1 MSELILQLKVVD
13 ITRETA
19 DAITIHLEHPD
30 KIAVPYQA
38 GQFLTLIVPVN
49 GKKERRAYSLC
60 SSPVEQPRLSVTV
73 KRVKGG
79 LLSNYLINQ
88 LKVGDRLEVL
98 APMGN
103 FNIIPEPTNRRTVVL
118 IGAGSGITPLMAM
131 AKSVLH
137 HETASQVCLI
147 YANRN
152 EESVIFKNQLK
163 TLEQQYPER
172 FRVTHVYSQTTTL
185 ETTPKANSSFF
196 GRLFGKSK
204 ETAPGTS
211 PAEELNTIYSGRLN
225 QKMLLT
231 ILEKLKIRNTT
242 ATEFYL
248 CGPEG
253 LMEEAKAALQIL
265 QVPNHQVF
273 KESFVSSGH
282 NPVNTGAG
290 STAKEEN
297 TTTIQ
302 DQSVTILF
310 EGQQYVVAVTKDET
324 ILEAA
329 LSQDIDLPFS
339 CQAGLC
345 TACRGKCLA
354 GKVHLDEREGLSDA
368 EVAQGFVLTCV
379 GHPLT
384 NNVIIEIG

>member
-1 MSELILQLKVVD
+1 MSELNLQLKVVA

-19 DAITIHLEHPD
+19 DAITIHLEHPE
-30 KIAVPYQA
+30 KTVIPYQA
-38 GQFLTLIVPVN
+38 GQFLTLMVPVN

-79 LLSNYLINQ
+79 LLSNYLIDK
-88 LKVGDRLEVL
+88 LKVGDSLEVL

-103 FNIIPEPTNRRTVVL
+103 FNLIPAAVNRRTVVL

-137 HETASQVCLI
+137 HETASQVRLI

-163 TLEQQYPER
+163 TLEQQYPEQ
-172 FRVTHVYSQTTTL
+172 FRVTHIYSQPAAL
-185 ETTPKANSSFF
+185 EITAKSNASFF

-204 ETAPGTS
+204 ETTPVSS
-211 PAEELNTIYSGRLN
+211 PVEDLNVSYSGRLN
-225 QKMLLT
+225 RKMLLT
-231 ILEKLKIRNTT
+231 ILEKLEVPNAP

-253 LMEEAKAALQIL
+253 LMEEAKAALQTW
-265 QVPNHQVF
+265 QVPSNQIF

-282 NPVNTGAG
+282 NFVNTGVG
-290 STAKEEN
+290 TGLEEE
-297 TTTIQ
+297 TTIIQ
-302 DQSVTILF
+302 DQVVTILF
-310 EGQQYVVAVTKDET
+310 EGQEHVVEVAKDET

-329 LSQDIDLPFS
+329 LNQGIDLPFS

-345 TACRGKCLA
+345 TACRGKCLS

-368 EVAQGFVLTCV
+368 EVAQGYVLTCV

-384 NNVIIEIG
+384 KEVIIEIG

>member
-1 MSELILQLKVVD
+1 MSEPILQLKVVD

-19 DAITIHLEHPD
+19 DAITIHLEHPEELA
-30 KIAVPYQA
+30 IPYQA
-38 GQFLTLIVPVN
+38 GQFLTLLVPVN

-79 LLSNYLINQ
+79 LFSNYLINQ
-88 LKVGDRLEVL
+88 LQVGDTLEIL
-98 APMGN
+98 PPMGN
-103 FNIIPEPTNRRTVVL
+103 FKFIPAATNRRTVVL

-131 AKSVLH
+131 AKSALH
-137 HETASQVCLI
+137 HETATQVYLI

-152 EESVIFKNQLK
+152 EDSVIFKNQLK

-172 FRVTHVYSQTTTL
+172 FRVTHIYSQPTAL
-185 ETTPKANSSFF
+185 ESAAKTNTSFF

-204 ETAPGTS
+204 ETAPVSS
-211 PAEELNTIYSGRLN
+211 PTEEPNTIYSGRLN
-225 QKMLLT
+225 RKMLLT
-231 ILEKLKIRNTT
+231 ILEKLKISNTSN
-242 ATEFYL
+242 TEFYL

-253 LMEEAKAALQIL
+253 LMEEAKATLQIL
-265 QVPNHQVF
+265 QVPSNQIF

-282 NPVNTGAG
+282 NAINTGAG
-290 STAKEEN
+290 STAEEEN
-297 TTTIQ
+297 NTTIQ

-310 EGQQYVVAVTKDET
+310 EGQQYVVEVTKDKT

-329 LSQDIDLPFS
+329 LNQDIDLPFS

-345 TACRGKCLA
+345 TACRGKCLS

-368 EVAQGFVLTCV
+368 EVAQGYVLTCV

-384 NNVIIEIG
+384 KNVIIQIG

>member
-1 MSELILQLKVVD
+1 MSESNLQLEVVD
-13 ITRETA
+13 ITRETD

-30 KIAVPYQA
+30 KITIPYQA

-88 LKVGDRLEVL
+88 LQVGATLEVL

-103 FNIIPEPTNRRTVVL
+103 FSLIPAATNQRTVVL

-137 HETASQVCLI
+137 HETGSQVQLI

-152 EESVIFKNQLK
+152 PDSVIFKNQLK
-163 TLEQQYPER
+163 NLEQQYPAR
-172 FRVTHVYSQTTTL
+172 FRVTHIYSQPVAL
-185 ETTPKANSSFF
+185 ETAAKSGSSFF

-204 ETAPGTS
+204 EAAPVTTV
-211 PAEELNTIYSGRLN
+211 AEDNGHNYTGRLN
-225 QKMLLT
+225 RQMLLT
-231 ILEKLKIRNTT
+231 ILEKLKVRNSSE
-242 ATEFYL
+242 TEYYL

-253 LMEEAKAALQIL
+253 LMDEVKAALQIL
-265 QVPNHQVF
+265 QVPATQIF

-282 NPVNTGAG
+282 NAVNTGVG
-290 STAKEEN
+290 SIPEEEN
-297 TTTIQ
+297 ATTIQ

-310 EGQQYVVAVTKDET
+310 EGQEYVVAVTKNET

-329 LSQDIDLPFS
+329 LNQDIDLPFS

-368 EVAQGFVLTCV
+368 EVAQGYVLTCV

-384 NNVIIEIG
+384 KDVVIEIG